1 MYHKRSVRGV
11 KHKMVDASS
20 VITLFIAIFLA
31 GVLLPIALGAI
42 FDTVTTG
49 WDATAILIWPLVGV
63 IAIIAVII
71 GLIKHFNA

>member
-1 MYHKRSVRGV
+1 
-11 KHKMVDASS
+11 
-20 VITLFIAIFLA
+20 
-31 GVLLPIALGAI
+31 LPIALGAI

-49 WDATAILIWPLVGV
+49 WDATAILIWPLVGT